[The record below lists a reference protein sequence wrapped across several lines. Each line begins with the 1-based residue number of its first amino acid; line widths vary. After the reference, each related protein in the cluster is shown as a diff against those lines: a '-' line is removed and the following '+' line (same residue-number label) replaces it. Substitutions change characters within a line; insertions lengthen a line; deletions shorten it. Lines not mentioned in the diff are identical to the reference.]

1 MQPRHCCSA
10 CSCVCVCVQLRLTH
24 LLLPPTKRARAG
36 ERPPYLPSHPF
47 SAPREDESLSYE
59 PYRCTRDERRVTAT
73 APRSPPPPR
82 AAKSPPAAPPSSS
95 ASSSS
100 GRSVNHARR
109 GPEGGGPAGR
119 GPEGGGGPE
128 GGAEAGGE
136 ADSLPK
142 ETERS
147 LDASLGGSGG
157 GEKQLPRADPRADA
171 ASAAAAAEPMLDV
184 GAVCVRLRM
193 AIELI
198 AAPLGLRSTGDW
210 LNESRV
216 RACAASLRADESASS
231 HRCCTEPLRETE
243 GGVAVFQRFGVDGTP
258 SSLSCTNLCLSGIVW
273 QRSACLA

>member
-1 MQPRHCCSA
+1 MTLDCQSLYLTVRPR
-10 CSCVCVCVQLRLTH
+10 
-24 LLLPPTKRARAG
+24 
-36 ERPPYLPSHPF
+36 
-47 SAPREDESLSYE
+47 
-59 PYRCTRDERRVTAT
+59 RD
-73 APRSPPPPR
+73 
-82 AAKSPPAAPPSSS
+82 K
-95 ASSSS
+95 
-100 GRSVNHARR
+100 
-109 GPEGGGPAGR
+109 
-119 GPEGGGGPE
+119 

-157 GEKQLPRADPRADA
+157 GGKQLPRADPRADA
-171 ASAAAAAEPMLDV
+171 ASATAAAEPMLDV